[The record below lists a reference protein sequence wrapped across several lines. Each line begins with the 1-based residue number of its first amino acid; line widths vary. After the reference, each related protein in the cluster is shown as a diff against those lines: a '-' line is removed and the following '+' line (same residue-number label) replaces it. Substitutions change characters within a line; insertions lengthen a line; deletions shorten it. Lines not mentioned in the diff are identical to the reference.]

1 MKILGLGKTNENK
14 GFIIEIT
21 QKELEKLLGTYY
33 SANIP
38 GKNISVYKLEPGDEI
53 DIEKIY
59 SMTHELLNVQRQ
71 MIETISSFK
80 EAQRTLL
87 SFAELTLQGENK
99 CQNF

>member
-1 MKILGLGKTNENK
+1 MKILGLGQVDDNKTL
-14 GFIIEIT
+14 IIEIS

-33 SANIP
+33 SSKIP
-38 GKNISVYKLEPGDEI
+38 GKNISVSKLLPGDNI

-71 MIETISSFK
+71 MLETISSFK

-87 SFAELTLQGENK
+87 SFAELTLQGEK
-99 CQNF
+99 